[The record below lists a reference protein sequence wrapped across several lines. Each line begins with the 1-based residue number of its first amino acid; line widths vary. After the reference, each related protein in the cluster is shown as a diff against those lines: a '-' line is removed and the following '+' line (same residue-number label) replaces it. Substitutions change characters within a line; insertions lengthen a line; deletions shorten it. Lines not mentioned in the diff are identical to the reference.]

1 MPATQRQRRVLGQLS
16 YLAASVALLVIA
28 ILPLS
33 PGRIGLPGPDWL
45 LALTFVWVLRRPEQ
59 VPVLSV
65 AAVMLAADVLLLR
78 PPGLGAAIA
87 VAATEAARRRE
98 QRWAE
103 RGFPA
108 QWLRVSMLM
117 VMMMLAARV
126 LHVLFVIPASLAPL
140 PAFGQ
145 DAMRVIATA
154 GAYPVVAAVTR
165 ALGLRRATPAEMDL
179 V

>member
-1 MPATQRQRRVLGQLS
+1 MPATPRQRRLLGQLS
-16 YLAASVALLVIA
+16 YLLAALALLMIS

-33 PGRIGLPGPDWL
+33 PGAVGWPGPDWL
-45 LALTFVWVLRRPEQ
+45 LALTFAWVLRRPEQ
-59 VPVLSV
+59 VPVLTL

-78 PPGLGAAIA
+78 PLGLGAAVA

-103 RGFPA
+103 RGFA
-108 QWLRVSMLM
+108 AEWLRVAALM
-117 VMMMLAARV
+117 AMMMLAGRV
-126 LHVLFVIPASLAPL
+126 LHVLFVIPATLAPL

-145 DAMRVIATA
+145 DVMRLIATI
-154 GAYPVVAAVTR
+154 GAYPVVVALAR
-165 ALGLRRATPAEMDL
+165 ALGLRRAAPAEMDL